1 MNDWGGI
8 RQAVREGAHQAAVPV
23 DLMAPETVERVLEAT
38 DEQMGRTMAA
48 ATGRQWGDV
57 VSAGSVLEGEK
68 GVEREWREAAAPWL
82 LRVRALARARD
93 AIMEA
98 VPDDPQLLAAA
109 GAALL
114 VAVGVGLG
122 GQMDEAA
129 LALADRLGCR
139 QGDAEGMIR
148 RVCRLAVRRDPS
160 LIEVARSVLAAYP
173 QVRAC
178 ALESGR
184 FARQAELNRLVVRE
198 EEGWG
203 RAQEELWRRALG
215 GPA

>member
-1 MNDWGGI
+1 MEWDRI
-8 RQAVREGAHQAAVPV
+8 KRVVREGARQAAVPV
-23 DLMAPETVERVLEAT
+23 DVMAPETVERALEGM
-38 DEQMGRTMAA
+38 DEQMGRVVAT
-48 ATGRQWGDV
+48 ATGREWGDV
-57 VSAGSVLEGEK
+57 VLAGDSLEGEK

-82 LRVRALARARD
+82 LRVRALERAGD

-98 VPDDPQLLAAA
+98 VPDAPELLAAA

-129 LALADRLGCR
+129 RALAGSLGCR
-139 QGDAEGMIR
+139 QGDVEGMIR

-160 LIEVARSVLAAYP
+160 LIEKARSVLGAYP
-173 QVRAC
+173 QVRVC
-178 ALESGR
+178 ALEGGR
-184 FARQAELNRLVVRE
+184 FARQAELNRLEVHE

-215 GPA
+215 GPG